1 MQRHVAKNSEVVGRL
16 PLRLIDGVVVGYNA
30 QLSTQTIFE
39 LMRLRVPIF
48 YIDGYGKIIGHFVNE
63 KLSATRLL
71 HQLEI
76 FPC

>member
-16 PLRLIDGVVVGYNA
+16 PIRLIDGVVVGYNA

-71 HQLEI
+71 RQLEI